1 MNLKNCPC
9 KLVYKVVS
17 SSSIAYS
24 LAFAFSS
31 AQLCDQSIRP
41 KRRPR
46 LPPCLIGHSA
56 LTDMRPRRDRLWSL
70 SICLHVGTKT
80 ASSGGWRSPNLT
92 PFHPRMTH
100 LSLDSLILI
109 SLFSPVCLH
118 LILSAQLNSGE
129 APVIDETPTSWDKSE
144 KTILGRHL
152 TILSKHK
159 TTQQQNQTITS
170 LNTKW
175 ISGCLK
181 DFTSFHSFGN
191 PSQRCLTAG
200 YHANE
205 PFAVNKLTLAAS
217 WDVRVA
223 TFSWEASSSRRSFL
237 ICWLKEEKRK
247 VNVWLHMNATKEAL
261 SCIASPA

>member
-1 MNLKNCPC
+1 MLDQALSTDGYAAETRQTLEFVDLSACRHKDSFVWG
-9 KLVYKVVS
+9 LEVS
-17 SSSIAYS
+17 ESHSISPTHDAFESRFTYPHLPV
-24 LAFAFSS
+24 LA
-31 AQLCDQSIRP
+31 
-41 KRRPR
+41 
-46 LPPCLIGHSA
+46 CL
-56 LTDMRPRRDRLWSL
+56 
-70 SICLHVGTKT
+70 
-80 ASSGGWRSPNLT
+80 SP
-92 PFHPRMTH
+92 
-100 LSLDSLILI
+100 LDSL
-109 SLFSPVCLH
+109 C
-118 LILSAQLNSGE
+118 SAEFGRGSCYWWNPHQLRQKREDDPRQTLDN
-129 APVIDETPTSWDKSE
+129 
-144 KTILGRHL
+144 
-152 TILSKHK
+152 ILSKHK

-261 SCIASPA
+261 SYTASPA